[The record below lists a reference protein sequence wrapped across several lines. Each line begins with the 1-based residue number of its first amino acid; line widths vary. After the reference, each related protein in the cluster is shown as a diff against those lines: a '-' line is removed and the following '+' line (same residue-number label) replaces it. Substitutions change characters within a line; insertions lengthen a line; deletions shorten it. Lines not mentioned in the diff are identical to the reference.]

1 MTPGPL
7 QILLIILVILLL
19 FGGKRIPQIM
29 GDMAKGITAFKKG
42 LKDEDGNEEKPE
54 KTKSVEKKDE

>member
-42 LKDEDGNEEKPE
+42 LKDENGSEGKQEE
-54 KTKSVEKKDE
+54 TKSVEKKDE